1 MMKRILPLVMLFL
14 LVLCAGC
21 SSDGG
26 SGDEAPAPA
35 APEPPAAARTATA
48 TLEAKSG
55 SSLTGSATFTQV
67 GDAVRLELHVN
78 GAPDGEHAV
87 HIHERGDC
95 SAADGT
101 SAGGHWNPTAEDHG
115 RWGQPPHHLGDIGNM
130 QVDDSGHGMITLATD
145 LWSIGTGAA
154 NDVLGKASIVHAG
167 DLGNMWVGEDGVGHH
182 VILMPELTVSPGSH
196 SVVGRGI
203 IVHAGVDDLVS
214 QPTGA
219 AGGRIGCGVIR

>member
-95 SAADGT
+95 SAEDGT
-101 SAGGHWNPTAEDHG
+101 SAGGHWNPAGVDHG
-115 RWGQPPHHLGDIGNM
+115 QWGHPPHHLGDIGNM
-130 QVDDSGHGMITLATD
+130 TVADGHGMISLENAPWT
-145 LWSIGTGAA
+145 IGDGGPS
-154 NDVLGKASIVHAG
+154 DVVGKAV
-167 DLGNMWVGEDGVGHH
+167 
-182 VILMPELTVSPGSH
+182 
-196 SVVGRGI
+196 
-203 IVHAGVDDLVS
+203 IVHAGVDDFKT

-219 AGGRIGCGVIR
+219 AGGRIGCGVIQPGG